1 MKFDSEDQVLF
12 IMFSKSVF
20 HKKILLF
27 YSPNKARNSH
37 KPRLGEY
44 VQQGNISSITYI
56 VRGGSFLSFIQK
68 IALKK
73 HFEKKLVFKYLGSD
87 EVEKKSF

>member
-1 MKFDSEDQVLF
+1 ML
-12 IMFSKSVF
+12 KSVRESNITNSQNIQ
-20 HKKILLF
+20 KCPTK
-27 YSPNKARNSH
+27 YNKARNSH

>member
-1 MKFDSEDQVLF
+1 MKKVRSMGSTLPEHLRFF
-12 IMFSKSVF
+12 PGT
-20 HKKILLF
+20 HKANNYL
-27 YSPNKARNSH
+27 NKARNSH

-44 VQQGNISSITYI
+44 VQQGNIRSITYI